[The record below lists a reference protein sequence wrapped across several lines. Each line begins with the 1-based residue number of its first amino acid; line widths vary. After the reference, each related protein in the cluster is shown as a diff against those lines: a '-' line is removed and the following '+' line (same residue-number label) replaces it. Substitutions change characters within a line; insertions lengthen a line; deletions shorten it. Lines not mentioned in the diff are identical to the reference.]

1 MSPNANMEA
10 LARAYMVRLEGL
22 TPEGLEGLRAHL
34 APEARF
40 VDPFNDVTGL
50 EAVIRVFAKM
60 FEDVTDIA
68 FETRNLACAEEE
80 GVCYFAWTL
89 RCRSRGRGSQMTFEG
104 VTELRFDAEGRIR
117 AHLDHWDAGSQ
128 LYAKLPILGFLIEKV
143 RRRLATD

>member
-1 MSPNANMEA
+1 MSPAPSIEA
-10 LARAYMVRLEGL
+10 LARAYMVCLEGL

-34 APEARF
+34 GPEARF
-40 VDPFNDVTGL
+40 MDPFNDVTGI

-60 FEDVTDIA
+60 FEDVTDVV
-68 FETRNLACAEEE
+68 FETRNLACAQEERI
-80 GVCYFAWTL
+80 CYFAWTL
-89 RCRSRGRGSQMTFEG
+89 RCRSRGRGSPLAFEG

-128 LYAKLPILGFLIEKV
+128 LYAKLPVLGFLIEKV